1 MPRNFEVS
9 EMVASICCIDNF
21 LLPSMNFV
29 LWENE
34 VVLTVS
40 VSTINFEVMLFDYF
54 YSIYFYKHYVGKT

>member
-1 MPRNFEVS
+1 MLHKS
-9 EMVASICCIDNF
+9 CIDNF

-40 VSTINFEVMLFDYF
+40 VSTINFKVMLLF
-54 YSIYFYKHYVGKT
+54 